1 MPRRQSLNYGDEAL
15 PPHSRR
21 VLRARTLGRVAR
33 PMSAEV
39 AIIERDELALA
50 NDPIAYT
57 EMALGR
63 AVGWLRE
70 ARSADE
76 LREAKAYAATM
87 ETFIRERELGFDA
100 QRNAAEMVTRCQVE
114 IAKIERA
121 AVGPSGQ
128 HRSSSTPEEDAPVTG
143 GRRAVEDK
151 TLAEAEAEEIEQAIA
166 EVRAEGKSPT
176 PGAVA
181 RKVAGPRAVKQ
192 ESHLLVGIVRQARLL
207 GDLLPHVDQ
216 DVIDSIPKEN
226 RETWK
231 TELQSVRAQLSRL
244 INGL

>member
-1 MPRRQSLNYGDEAL
+1 
-15 PPHSRR
+15 
-21 VLRARTLGRVAR
+21 
-33 PMSAEV
+33 MSVEV

-63 AVGWLRE
+63 AVEWLRE

-100 QRNAAEMVTRCQVE
+100 QRNASEMVTRCQVE

-121 AVGPSGQ
+121 AVGPQGQ
-128 HRSSSTPEEDAPVTG
+128 HRSSTGAVDEAPPAV
-143 GRRAVEDK
+143 GRRATEDK
-151 TLAEAEAEEIEQAIA
+151 ALAEAESDEIEQAIA

-181 RKVAGPRAVKQ
+181 RKVGRPRAVKQ
-192 ESHLLVGIVRQARLL
+192 QSHLLVGIVHQARLL

-231 TELQSVRAQLSRL
+231 KELQSVRAQLSHL